1 MFVFHDRTL
10 TESAMKPARKIML
23 SLAITVVALGLAYA
37 ELKGDVLL
45 VTEFGAAPETNIMH
59 ASHAD

>member
-1 MFVFHDRTL
+1 
-10 TESAMKPARKIML
+10 MKPARKIML

>member
-1 MFVFHDRTL
+1 MFVLRDRTL
-10 TESAMKPARKIML
+10 AEGAMKPARKIML
-23 SLAITVVALGLAYA
+23 SLAITVVALGVAYA

-45 VTEFGAAPETNIMH
+45 VTEFGAATETHILH

>member
-1 MFVFHDRTL
+1 LFSIDRTL
-10 TESAMKPARKIML
+10 AEGEMKPARKVVL

-45 VTEFGAAPETNIMH
+45 VTEFGAASETNILH

>member
-1 MFVFHDRTL
+1 
-10 TESAMKPARKIML
+10 MKPARKIML
-23 SLAITVVALGLAYA
+23 SLAITVVALGVAYA

-45 VTEFGAAPETNIMH
+45 VTEFGAATETNILH